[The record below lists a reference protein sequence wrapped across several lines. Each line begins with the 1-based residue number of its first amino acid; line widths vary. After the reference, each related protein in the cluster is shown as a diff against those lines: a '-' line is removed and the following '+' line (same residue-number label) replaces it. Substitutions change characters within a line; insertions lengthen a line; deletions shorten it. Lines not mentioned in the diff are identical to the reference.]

1 MANAFGPSADVFERC
16 ACGKT
21 PEQWP
26 GPPGRSIEFRRD
38 SPRLLLCV
46 PGWESR
52 ETFGPR
58 PFERG
63 DMDSGVLARCRRS
76 ELSGVDELR
85 VGNGV
90 SRPVGGTE
98 GIGGTAG
105 DQTEEVRIG
114 PFETPPR
121 TRRQ

>member
-1 MANAFGPSADVFERC
+1 MWQNPGTMARAAGAVHRIPTGQPSTFTLRARLGEPRDFRAASVRTRGYGFGGIGALS
-16 ACGKT
+16 
-21 PEQWP
+21 
-26 GPPGRSIEFRRD
+26 SFR
-38 SPRLLLCV
+38 V
-46 PGWESR
+46 IG
-52 ETFGPR
+52 
-58 PFERG
+58 
-63 DMDSGVLARCRRS
+63 CR
-76 ELSGVDELR
+76 DELR